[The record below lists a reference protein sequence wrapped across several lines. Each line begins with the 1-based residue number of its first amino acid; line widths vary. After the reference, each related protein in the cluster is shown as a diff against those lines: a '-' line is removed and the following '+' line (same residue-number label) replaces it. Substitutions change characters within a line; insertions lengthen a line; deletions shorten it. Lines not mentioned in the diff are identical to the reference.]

1 MIRLPPRS
9 TTPSTLFPYTTRF
22 RSSPDGVHLGE
33 IRQIVE
39 PDRRA
44 GQMVSV
50 ASGSR
55 EQGVDL
61 GKRRL
66 RLHRH
71 ALSRRADLAGE
82 IDGVAVE
89 DGLAHPGPLVDTCD
103 AHVLSP
109 YR

>member
-1 MIRLPPRS
+1 
-9 TTPSTLFPYTTRF
+9 
-22 RSSPDGVHLGE
+22 
-33 IRQIVE
+33 
-39 PDRRA
+39 
-44 GQMVSV
+44 MVSV

-71 ALSRRADLAGE
+71 ALSRRAELAGE

-103 AHVLSP
+103 AHVLRSEEHTAELTSLMRSCYAVFGLTKKKKTITLQIMSLLP
-109 YR
+109 